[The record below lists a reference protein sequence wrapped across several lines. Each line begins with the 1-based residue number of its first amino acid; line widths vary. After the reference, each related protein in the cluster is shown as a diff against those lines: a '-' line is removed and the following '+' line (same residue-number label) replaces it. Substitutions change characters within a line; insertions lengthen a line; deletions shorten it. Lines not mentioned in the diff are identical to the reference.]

1 MIFRHR
7 TLAAAFASLVA
18 SSVSGAALAEDS
30 YPLVYGQRPIVL
42 TKDLTQIEAAFS
54 FVKPGFEG
62 SELAVRLDAAFE
74 YGIAEDLTLGVLAV
88 PLGIEPERAYG
99 QPVAYGT
106 YRLLDQAQ
114 FEVGARASV
123 TFPGPDDGDLGV
135 AAGLVGRVYFNNAA
149 FLNVGAL
156 FGLSF
161 SDPTVTRLDVPVELG
176 VSLTRNLFLS
186 VQTGLG
192 VPELDLDAFT
202 LPARL
207 AVGYTEGE
215 ERPTYDVFVRAGTPS
230 VVTHSDAFSPDLV
243 LDVGGRYYFQ

>member
-1 MIFRHR
+1 MTLRHR
-7 TLAAAFASLVA
+7 TLSAALASLVA
-18 SSVSGAALAEDS
+18 SSVPAAALAEDS

-42 TKDLTQIEAAFS
+42 TKDLSQIEAAFS
-54 FVKPGFEG
+54 FVKPGVEG
-62 SELAVRLDAAFE
+62 SGIAVRLDANFD
-74 YGIAEDLTLGVLAV
+74 YGLTEDLTLGVLAV
-88 PLGIEPERAYG
+88 PLGIEPDRAYG

-106 YRLLDQAQ
+106 YRLLDKARL
-114 FEVGARASV
+114 EVGARASV

-135 AAGLVGRVYFNNAA
+135 AAGLVGRVYLNKAS
-149 FLNVGAL
+149 FLNVGAH
-156 FGLSF
+156 FGLTF

-192 VPELDLDAFT
+192 IPELDLDAFT

-215 ERPTYDVFVRAGTPS
+215 ERPTYDLFVRAGTPS
-230 VVTHSDAFSPDLV
+230 VVTHSDGLGPDLV
-243 LDVGGRYYFQ
+243 LELGGRFYMR